1 MELRDLVD
9 AILAGD
15 LLTARQWVADAKRE
29 HLCWALVPYP
39 TQLAGRQ
46 IIVAAGVVELLAHR
60 AGENPPPWTANVGS
74 ERELVILDPGLER
87 MPRSFV
93 RAKNEGPES
102 LRKRNLL
109 ALPDFLEVA

>member
-1 MELRDLVD
+1 MELHNLVD

-15 LLTARQWVADAKRE
+15 LLIARQWVADARRE
-29 HLCWALVPYP
+29 HLRWELLPYP
-39 TQLAGRQ
+39 SRLAGRRLV
-46 IIVAAGVVELLAHR
+46 VAAGVVELLAGR
-60 AGENPPPWTANVGS
+60 AGERPPAWTANVGS

-87 MPRSFV
+87 MPRSFAH
-93 RAKNEGPES
+93 AKTDGPLS